1 METVRENTVEVTVK
15 SPLGLHGR
23 PAAHIVKLA
32 SGYRSELTLKNL
44 ASGEVGDC
52 RSILSLLVLAAS
64 QGTRLILSGVGDD
77 SAAALAEIAAYFAAG
92 FNEQV

>member
-1 METVRENTVEVTVK
+1 METASENTVEVTVK

-32 SGYRSELTLKNL
+32 SGYSSELTLKNP

-52 RSILSLLVLAAS
+52 RSVLSLLILAAS
-64 QGTRLILSGVGDD
+64 LGTRLILRGVGDD
-77 SAAALAEIAAYFAAG
+77 SAAALADIAAYFSSG
-92 FNEQV
+92 FNE

>member
-1 METVRENTVEVTVK
+1 MGTERENTVEVTVK

-32 SGYRSELTLKNL
+32 SGYHSELTLKNL

-92 FNEQV
+92 FNEG